1 MITMVGQSL
10 EQMGEIPAVE
20 PQPTLKVRLAT
31 LAKRPEATAV
41 LLLVGLATFLSFAAS
56 SFRTSANL
64 IWVLHSFSVV
74 GIAAMG
80 ILLLIV
86 SGKIDL
92 SAGSQIG
99 MSAILTGWFLYY
111 HPEVPHLLVFAI
123 AILSGACFGL
133 ANAFFVTKVGLNP
146 FIATLATDYVGRGL
160 IIIISGNITFQN
172 FPKSLTFIGQGSIGP
187 LPILVWVMLVLVV
200 IWSWVVLRT
209 KFGRWV
215 FAVGGNPS
223 AARLSGVPVDF
234 VNISTFI
241 LSGMMCALAGFLFC
255 LRLGVASATLGIG
268 YGLDIIAGSVI
279 GGVSVAGGTGTMVG
293 VVLGAGLMAMIR
305 NGLVLMQIGALWQ
318 QLVTGIMVV
327 FSVIIDRLRR
337 RSE

>member
-1 MITMVGQSL
+1 MVGQSL
-10 EQMGEIPAVE
+10 DKMGEIPKPEEVK
-20 PQPTLKVRLAT
+20 PTLRVRLSA
-31 LAKRPEATAV
+31 LARRPESTAV
-41 LLLVGLATFLSFAAS
+41 VLLVGLAMFLSLAAS
-56 SFRTSANL
+56 SFRTVENA

-99 MSAILTGWFLYY
+99 MSAILVGWFLYY
-111 HPEVPHLLVFAI
+111 HPEVPYPVVFAI
-123 AILSGACFGL
+123 AIASGAIFGL
-133 ANAFFVTKVGLNP
+133 ANGFFVTKVGLNP

-172 FPKSLTFIGQGSIGP
+172 FPKKLTHIGQGSVAG
-187 LPILVWVMLVLVV
+187 LPIMVWIMLIFLI
-200 IWSWVVLRT
+200 IWSWVILRT
-209 KFGRWV
+209 KYGRWV

-223 AARLSGVPVDF
+223 AARLSGVPVEF
-234 VNISTFI
+234 VNMSTFV
-241 LSGMMCALAGFLFC
+241 LSGMMCAIAGLLFC

-318 QLVTGIMVV
+318 QLVTGVMVV
-327 FSVIIDRLRR
+327 FSVVIDRLRR
-337 RSE
+337 ANE